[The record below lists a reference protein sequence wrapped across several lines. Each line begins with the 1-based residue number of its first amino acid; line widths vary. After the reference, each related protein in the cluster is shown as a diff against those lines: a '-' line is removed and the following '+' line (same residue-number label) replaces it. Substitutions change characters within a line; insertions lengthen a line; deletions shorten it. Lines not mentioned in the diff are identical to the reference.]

1 MSYQQM
7 QYEMDL
13 YYMSRSISTI
23 FGPIA
28 RSRLREKCPN
38 TEVILVRIFRML
50 SHGILLNL
58 IVKQF

>member
-1 MSYQQM
+1 
-7 QYEMDL
+7 
-13 YYMSRSISTI
+13 MSRSISTI